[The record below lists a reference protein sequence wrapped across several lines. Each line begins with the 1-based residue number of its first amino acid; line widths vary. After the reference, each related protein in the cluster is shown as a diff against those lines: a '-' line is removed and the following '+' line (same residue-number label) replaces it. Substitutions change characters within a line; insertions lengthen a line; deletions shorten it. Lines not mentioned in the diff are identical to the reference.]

1 MNEKEH
7 KIEEQ
12 KVEEKKL
19 KTWDEAINEL
29 QAFIIKS
36 KKKELLNA
44 QNSLTQTQQEYEEQK
59 DKYDYKNSNE
69 YNDKY
74 LEYNEGYGEDGDIK
88 IDIQ

>member
-1 MNEKEH
+1 MAKAT
-7 KIEEQ
+7 KGIKFLIVVLFIFPIILLCTGVIQ
-12 KVEEKKL
+12 
-19 KTWDEAINEL
+19 T
-29 QAFIIKS
+29 FIIKS
-36 KKKELLNA
+36 KKKELLNT
-44 QNSLTQTQQEYEEQK
+44 QNSLTQAQQEYEEQK

>member
-36 KKKELLNA
+36 KK
-44 QNSLTQTQQEYEEQK
+44 EEQEK
-59 DKYDYKNSNE
+59 
-69 YNDKY
+69 
-74 LEYNEGYGEDGDIK
+74 
-88 IDIQ
+88 Q